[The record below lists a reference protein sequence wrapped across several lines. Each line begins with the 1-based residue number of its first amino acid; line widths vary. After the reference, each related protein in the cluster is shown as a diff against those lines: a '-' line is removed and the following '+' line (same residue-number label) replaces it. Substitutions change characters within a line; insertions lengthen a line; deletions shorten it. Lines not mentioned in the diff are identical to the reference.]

1 MPGPEARPTIG
12 QPGELEFVD
21 EDRVEVIVNDKGQR
35 EEIKKVIKEL
45 KTVSILFITIHC
57 C

>member
-35 EEIKKVIKEL
+35 EEIKKAIKEL